1 MYGFTLGFKS
11 KCQKELFQMS
21 CSRWARA
28 SCPRVSLGPS
38 DGSSTRSYHQKCTGY
53 LYREKLVLKENLLFF
68 FFFLIDFGNLNFHQC
83 KYKSLYPALR
93 LIGTIFSLYV
103 LSLCHILSHPGL
115 WVKDP
120 VNWLSSSRSSTSRP
134 GKLEKGIVE
143 EAKVDPH
150 QSPLLH
156 LWACERRHLTL
167 CTSYLC
173 FRGREKAIR
182 TNNGRGAWTQT
193 SRKKPFSQVLLSA
206 SHHP

>member
-1 MYGFTLGFKS
+1 MLLPERAVPDELERTALE
-11 KCQKELFQMS
+11 CPWDHLTWEQCKELS
-21 CSRWARA
+21 PEVHR
-28 SCPRVSLGPS
+28 L
-38 DGSSTRSYHQKCTGY
+38 
-53 LYREKLVLKENLLFF
+53 LVQRKINTQRKSFF
-68 FFFLIDFGNLNFHQC
+68 FFFRLTLGIWIFISANINL
-83 KYKSLYPALR
+83 SIPALR
-93 LIGTIFSLYV
+93 LIDTIFSLCV

-120 VNWLSSSRSSTSRP
+120 VNWLSSSRSSTERP

-150 QSPLLH
+150 HSPLLH
-156 LWACERRHLTL
+156 PWACERWQHLTL

-173 FRGREKAIR
+173 FHGREKAIR